1 MYMHFFNQSHNFAL
15 PTVSYS
21 WGFLKKMSAL
31 LSGRNNKPVI
41 IIFRLQSCFFI
52 VTSCHLKLHMSPF
65 AAWCDFESSVS
76 VEFEL
81 LL

>member
-1 MYMHFFNQSHNFAL
+1 MYMHFFNQSHKFAL

-21 WGFLKKMSAL
+21 WGFLLKKSAL
-31 LSGRNNKPVI
+31 LSSRNKKPVI
-41 IIFRLQSCFFI
+41 IIFRLQSCFFT

-65 AAWCDFESSVS
+65 VALCDFESSVS

-81 LL
+81 SL